1 MDTSETSLSL
11 PVVDVSEVE
20 CVCVWVVHIVVD
32 TSSLLVSCWL
42 PELSLPV
49 GVMVEVKNVLRCN
62 SDDIQA
68 SEVGL
73 VARIEAAEVREV
85 VKVSFILVDLNE
97 SVKAILVR
105 IYTVWKRSHGV
116 HSSSNSIEWH
126 TDSHGGSNSDSS

>member
-1 MDTSETSLSL
+1 MLRLRVDTSETSLSL

-73 VARIEAAEVREV
+73 VARIEAAKVREV
-85 VKVSFILVDLNE
+85 VEVSFVLVDLNE

-105 IYTVWKRSHGV
+105 INTVW
-116 HSSSNSIEWH
+116 
-126 TDSHGGSNSDSS
+126 